1 MRRTFMMQAVSSLM
15 GLGCAIALIGWDMS
29 LLWRIITA
37 LLLIISICT
46 GVMSYYRE
54 RMRQHERL
62 IRSAHLGALELMN
75 HQRHDWMNDLQLLYG
90 YVRLNKIDKL
100 PHCVETIKARMME
113 ESRIAKLGFPELVL
127 FLLQNRVSGGTMPL
141 QIRLTEQIELDRI
154 GLSTSGEQLTELII
168 QIVQTFRL
176 TPKQNDEI
184 MELQLQLIHES
195 NELIIRCE
203 YEGKLLQPDEVAR
216 QLKQTATERGVRLEQ
231 LSTKQHDN
239 GIHIY
244 QWIIPCMTE

>member
-1 MRRTFMMQAVSSLM
+1 MVQAISSLM

-37 LLLIISICT
+37 LLLIISICA
-46 GVMSYYRE
+46 GVMSYYGE
-54 RMRQHERL
+54 RLHQHERL
-62 IRSAHLGALELMN
+62 IRSAQLSALELMN

-100 PHCVETIKARMME
+100 PQCVETIKARMME
-113 ESRIAKLGFPELVL
+113 ESRITKLGFPELIL

-141 QIRLTEQIELDRI
+141 RIQLSEQIELDQI
-154 GLSTSGEQLTELII
+154 GLPIGGDQLTELII

-176 TPKQNDEI
+176 APKQNDEI
-184 MELQLQLIHES
+184 IELQLQLIHQS

-216 QLKQTATERGVRLEQ
+216 QLIQMATERGVRLEQ

-239 GIHIY
+239 GIHLY
-244 QWIIPCMTE
+244 QWTIPCMAE